1 MPLTTLPR
9 QVFKMQYQLVR
20 RPWDFVEQR
29 VAARYPEEAPVR
41 LVIGRWLGNIDAVAG
56 RVFGDEQLR
65 GDGAARRE
73 RAKEL
78 REAAAFARDARR
90 RRNRA
95 EQHLAETRQE
105 AERERMEARRD
116 AVSAAEDAVEEEAQN
131 KREAA
136 QHAHERAEAENAA
149 AGHRANTRLR
159 AVSEASRAEQ
169 ERIGSHERRETEEA
183 QGKLRSAQDRAP
195 RRQRLGGSR

>member
-41 LVIGRWLGNIDAVAG
+41 LVIGRWLGSIDAAAG

-73 RAKEL
+73 RAEEL
-78 REAAAFARDARR
+78 REAAALARDARR

-105 AERERMEARRD
+105 AERERMRGATGRRVGGGGRGGGGGPEQARGG
-116 AVSAAEDAVEEEAQN
+116 AA
-131 KREAA
+131 
-136 QHAHERAEAENAA
+136 RA
-149 AGHRANTRLR
+149 
-159 AVSEASRAEQ
+159 
-169 ERIGSHERRETEEA
+169 
-183 QGKLRSAQDRAP
+183 
-195 RRQRLGGSR
+195 